1 MLFLTV
7 FCLSFRV
14 NRSVSRH
21 FSRFSEHSSTKQ
33 KYYEESTSGSK
44 TWLAGCDISLFHQHI
59 LHGARPCC
67 QLPALFGRKIY
78 AKTIDFIYRGKR
90 NFDDHPLFY
99 EMVAIKPPPSKE
111 ILRAKSD
118 GTEKIHEDD
127 RFWCLRIIAF
137 FYLIIVVDFYLNCV
151 KILTTKHLWFIRPI
165 NPAVSHLF

>member
-7 FCLSFRV
+7 FCVLFRV
-14 NRSVSRH
+14 NGFVSRH

-33 KYYEESTSGSK
+33 KYYEESTSSNK
-44 TWLAGCDISLFHQHI
+44 ARLASRDISLFHQHI

-111 ILRAKSD
+111 LLRAKSD
-118 GTEKIHEDD
+118 DTEKIHEDD
-127 RFWCLRIIAF
+127 RF
-137 FYLIIVVDFYLNCV
+137 
-151 KILTTKHLWFIRPI
+151 
-165 NPAVSHLF
+165 

>member
-7 FCLSFRV
+7 FCVLFRV
-14 NRSVSRH
+14 NGFVSRH
-21 FSRFSEHSSTKQ
+21 FSGVSEHSSTKQ
-33 KYYEESTSGSK
+33 KYYKGRTSGSK
-44 TWLAGCDISLFHQHI
+44 EWLAGRDISLFHQHI